1 MPPDPEPPKNPNP
14 QLIVES
20 TIVAPQLN
28 LPQLTLLNIGDPN
41 GVLGPPSSGPGDG
54 FGIGPGNGHG
64 VGPGDGPGAGPGGN
78 GGISGIQGFRGNIV
92 QPIAVFHPE
101 PLYSDEARKVKHQ
114 GMVMIKLI
122 VDEHGLP
129 QNIVVTQGLGLGL
142 DERAVE
148 AVKKWRFRPG
158 TQNGK
163 PVAMPAIV
171 QVTFR
176 LL

>member
-1 MPPDPEPPKNPNP
+1 
-14 QLIVES
+14 
-20 TIVAPQLN
+20 
-28 LPQLTLLNIGDPN
+28 
-41 GVLGPPSSGPGDG
+41 
-54 FGIGPGNGHG
+54 
-64 VGPGDGPGAGPGGN
+64 
-78 GGISGIQGFRGNIV
+78 
-92 QPIAVFHPE
+92 
-101 PLYSDEARKVKHQ
+101 
-114 GMVMIKLI
+114 MIKLV